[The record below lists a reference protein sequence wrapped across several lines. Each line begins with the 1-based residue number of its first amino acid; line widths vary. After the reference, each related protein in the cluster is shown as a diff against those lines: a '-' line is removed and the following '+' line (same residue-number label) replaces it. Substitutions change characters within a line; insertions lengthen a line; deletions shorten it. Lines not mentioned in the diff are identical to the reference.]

1 MKHAVLGTG
10 MVGTT
15 IATKLVE
22 KGHEV
27 RMGSRDATSEKASA
41 WAKKAGS
48 RASQGSFAD
57 AAAFGEVVWNC
68 TKGEGSLAALKAAGA
83 ANLKGKLLLDVS
95 NPLDFSKGMPP
106 SLFVS
111 NTDSLGEQI
120 QRAFPEAKVVK
131 TLNTLNCVLMVEP
144 GKLAGGD
151 HDVFV
156 CGNDAGAK
164 ERATAILK
172 GDFGWKRVIDLGD
185 VTQSRGTESWLAL
198 WIRLYGALGTGD
210 FNLKI
215 VR

>member
-1 MKHAVLGTG
+1 MRHAVLGTG

-22 KGHEV
+22 RGHEV
-27 RMGSRDATSEKASA
+27 RMGSRDARSEKASA
-41 WAKKAGS
+41 WAKKAGA
-48 RASQGSFAD
+48 RASHGSFAD

-68 TKGEGSLAALKAAGA
+68 TKGDGSLAALKEAGA
-83 ANLKGKLLLDVS
+83 ASLKGKLLLDVS

-131 TLNTLNCVLMVEP
+131 TLNTLNCMLMVDP

-185 VTQSRGTESWLAL
+185 VSQSRGTEAWLAL
-198 WIRLYGALGTGD
+198 WIRLYGVLGTGD

>member
-22 KGHEV
+22 KGHDV
-27 RMGSRDATSEKASA
+27 RMGSREARSEKAAA
-41 WAKKAGS
+41 WVKKAGAH
-48 RASQGSFAD
+48 ASQGSFAD

-83 ANLKGKLLLDVS
+83 ANLQGKLLLDVS

-106 SLFVS
+106 TLFVS

-120 QRAFPEAKVVK
+120 QRAFPGAKVVK
-131 TLNTLNCVLMVEP
+131 TLNTLTCALMVDP

-185 VTQSRGTESWLAL
+185 VGQSRGTESWLAL
-198 WIRLYGALGTGD
+198 WIRLYGVLGTGD

>member
-1 MKHAVLGTG
+1 MRHAVLGTG
-10 MVGTT
+10 MVGTA

-27 RMGSRDATSEKASA
+27 RMGSRDAKSEKASA
-41 WAKKAGS
+41 WARKAGA
-48 RASQGSFAD
+48 RASNGSFAD

-68 TKGEGSLAALKAAGA
+68 TKGEGSLDALKAAGA
-83 ANLKGKLLLDVS
+83 ANLKGKLLVDVS

-111 NTDSLGEQI
+111 NTDSLGERI
-120 QRAFPEAKVVK
+120 QREFPEAKVVK
-131 TLNTLNCVLMVEP
+131 TLNTLNCMLMVDP

-156 CGNDAGAK
+156 CGNDAAAK

-198 WIRLYGALGTGD
+198 WIRIYGALGTGD

>member
-111 NTDSLGEQI
+111 NTDSLGERI
-120 QRAFPEAKVVK
+120 QREFPEAKVVK

>member
-48 RASQGSFAD
+48 RASHGSFAD
-57 AAAFGEVVWNC
+57 AAAFAEVVWNC